1 MAKIL
6 PLSALVVEAL
16 AAVVAKPI
24 GDLRD
29 SDQVVTDVSGLVSA
43 VTNLE
48 SIVTDIPATLSTT
61 YRKLGDDQAY
71 AVKSVGG
78 FVSWSCPNHPELAQ
92 AMQGRQPEYY
102 DYGDGMGEYYI
113 NLEVNGR
120 YWYGWAYADLN
131 ADTVVFSVY
140 CDYWD
145 EETGEYYYDWAEIT
159 GKRGVAEYDLENPID
174 RFATKGE
181 VSESVGSIRD
191 GVNHLTGLLTSET
204 KLWRTGKP
212 NECGHGWGYMQH
224 NLTNDLRRWR
234 IRAPAVTPAD
244 DVRPL
249 TVGSVVQPSE
259 VPYKSG
265 RRYPGDI
272 PVILYNYQEY
282 SYGATTPHWYT
293 FNQPAIENYIITWEP
308 QGNLLRFYDRYE
320 WTLTPYNTRG
330 VYGSDAVTHVDYR
343 FELTGYG
350 ITWDAVQTNAID
362 STKPVYRIN
371 VDLRMMD
378 MSFFSFVTNGTSV
391 FVKLPFDNT
400 QTNNVRVI
408 PHAPQDIKIRQSAD
422 ALVSNTVK
430 GVVYTA
436 YKYFDENKNR
446 CSITYDTIH
455 GVSSYVVKDVY
466 AHVFNVDEDGGL
478 VPAHSSSSG
487 GLHFPLYYDFEV
499 RTPYVHTSSVVRVDT
514 SIPPDYNEVSGV
526 YTQKYQRVYRPISFT
541 CPSSTTLY
549 DTFSQAY
556 RLMGTYDANLFY
568 DSALDCTFRIVSSN
582 GCFYT
587 EVHHAGDWRE
597 KAWR

>member
-1 MAKIL
+1 MVSFIL
-6 PLSALVVEAL
+6 ATLVSTAPLKE
-16 AAVVAKPI
+16 I
-24 GDLRD
+24 HD
-29 SDQVVTDVSGLVSA
+29 SQHVVTDVDLTEIQKGFEELPKS
-43 VTNLE
+43 
-48 SIVTDIPATLSTT
+48 
-61 YRKLGDDQAY
+61 YRRIGDDQAY
-71 AVKSVGG
+71 AVKSVGE
-78 FVSWSCPNHPELAQ
+78 FVTWSCPSHPELAQ

-181 VSESVGSIRD
+181 VSVSVGSIRD
-191 GVNHLTGLLTSET
+191 GVNHLTGMLTSES
-204 KLWRTGKP
+204 KIMRTGKP

-244 DVRPL
+244 DARPL
-249 TVGSVVQPSE
+249 AVGSVVQPSE
-259 VPYKSG
+259 VPYKFEY
-265 RRYPGDI
+265 RYPEDI
-272 PVILYNYQEY
+272 PVIVYKYQDY
-282 SYGATTPHWYT
+282 YWYATTPHWRPT
-293 FNQPAIENYIITWEP
+293 SGGEKLSNYITTWEP

-350 ITWDAVQTNAID
+350 ITWDAVQTNANN
-362 STKPVYRIN
+362 STAPVYRIN
-371 VDLRMMD
+371 VDSRMMD
-378 MSFFSFVTNGTSV
+378 MSLFSSVTNGTSV

-408 PHAPQDIKIRQSAD
+408 PHAPSTREKIHFSAD
-422 ALVSNTVK
+422 TLISNTVD

-446 CSITYDTIH
+446 CSITYDTIY
-455 GVSSYVVKDVY
+455 GISSYVVKDVY
-466 AHVFNVDEDGGL
+466 AHVFNVDKNGGL
-478 VPAHSSSSG
+478 APAYSSSSG
-487 GLHFPLYYDFEV
+487 GLHFPLFYDFEV
-499 RTPYVHTSSVVRVDT
+499 RTPYTHTSSVVRVDT
-514 SIPPDYNEVSGV
+514 SIPPDYNEASGV
-526 YTQKYQRVYRPISFT
+526 YTQKYQMVYRPISFT

-582 GCFYT
+582 GVFFT
-587 EVHHAGDWRE
+587 EIHHDGDWRE